1 MLWSSPKTGGTR
13 PQAERKPSRGVQQRS
28 PGSGLVDRAV
38 FLAGLPDGDQLFFD
52 PKPPT
57 MALSRSQKALQITEL
72 KDKMSKASSVI
83 FTQYLG
89 LTVADITKLRSALR
103 KEHAEMQV
111 AKKSLIQLAA
121 KEAKAPEITD
131 EMLPGGIACIF
142 SMKEPTAGANVAY
155 IFGKTHPPIK
165 LIGGIFSGKILS
177 QTEANDLATIPS
189 KQILLATFASMCMS
203 PLVSFAS
210 ACSSPL
216 TGFARLLSEIAKN
229 KAAETPASAE
239 AVVAATP
246 ETAAPAAAPTV

>member
-1 MLWSSPKTGGTR
+1 
-13 PQAERKPSRGVQQRS
+13 
-28 PGSGLVDRAV
+28 
-38 FLAGLPDGDQLFFD
+38 
-52 PKPPT
+52 
-57 MALSRSQKALQITEL
+57 MALSRSQKAIQITEL

-121 KEAKAPEITD
+121 KEAKVPEIKD

-142 SMKEPTAGANVAY
+142 SMKEPTSGASVAFT
-155 IFGKTHPPIK
+155 FGKTHPPIK

-210 ACSSPL
+210 ACGSPL

-229 KAAETPASAE
+229 KAE
-239 AVVAATP
+239 AVPVSTETVAAAP
-246 ETAAPAAAPTV
+246 EIAAPAAAPTV

>member
-1 MLWSSPKTGGTR
+1 
-13 PQAERKPSRGVQQRS
+13 
-28 PGSGLVDRAV
+28 
-38 FLAGLPDGDQLFFD
+38 
-52 PKPPT
+52 
-57 MALSRSQKALQITEL
+57 MALSRSQKAAQITEL

-111 AKKSLIQLAA
+111 AKKSLIQIAA

-131 EMLPGGIACIF
+131 AMLPGGVACIF
-142 SMKEPTAGANVAY
+142 SMKEPTSGANVAFT
-155 IFGKTHPPIK
+155 FGKTHPHIK
-165 LIGGIFSGKILS
+165 LVGGIFSGKILS
-177 QTEANDLATIPS
+177 VTEANDLATIPS
-189 KQILLATFASMCMS
+189 KEVLLATFASMCMS

-229 KAAETPASAE
+229 KATASPAPAEN
-239 AVVAATP
+239 VAAP
-246 ETAAPAAAPTV
+246 EIAAPAAVPTV